1 MPPEQIDVAM
11 MLLILGGVL
20 VSLFT
25 TRKRLVLYMS
35 GLNIAW
41 AAFAYSIGY
50 PLIAFACFCA
60 IVSNAVIFFRER
72 AKGNSV

>member
-1 MPPEQIDVAM
+1 MPPEHIDIAM
-11 MLLILGGVL
+11 LLLILGGV
-20 VSLFT
+20 SLSVLT
-25 TRKRLVLYMS
+25 TRKWTVLYMC